1 MATTTPNYGW
11 TVPTSTDLVKD
22 GATAIETL
30 GDSIDASMFSALGTK
45 KAGMV
50 LLNTTNFTSV
60 TSQQINSVFNST
72 YDYYKIELIM
82 PTASTAGSVAIQYCT
97 GGTANNTS
105 NYNNV
110 TWAFRSGNGQ
120 LVDTANEGSTSA
132 SVFSALGNG
141 LTMTFNIFNPFSS
154 TKQTYGTGIGIN
166 VSASAGYNTLAMIHG
181 HRFNGTTSFDGIRFN
196 FGANNQT
203 GTILIYGVNQ

>member
-30 GDSIDASMFSALGTK
+30 GDAIDASMNTALGTK

-50 LLNTTNFTSV
+50 LLNTTSFTGV
-60 TSQQINSVFNST
+60 ASQQINSVFSSA
-72 YDYYKIELIM
+72 YDNYKIEFSM
-82 PTASTAGSVAIQYCT
+82 PTASTAGSISARFCT
-97 GGTANNTS
+97 GGTPNSTS

-120 LVDTANEGSTSA
+120 LVDTANENANTS
-132 SVFSALGNG
+132 SIMSAIGNG
-141 LTMTFNIFNPFSS
+141 NAITLNLFNPFSA
-154 TKQTYGTGIGIN
+154 THQTYMTGTGLN
-166 VSASAGYNTLAMIHG
+166 VSGSAGYICVAMIHG
-181 HRFNGTTSFDGIRFN
+181 TRFNGTTSFDGIQFN

-203 GTILIYGVNQ
+203 GQISIYGVNK